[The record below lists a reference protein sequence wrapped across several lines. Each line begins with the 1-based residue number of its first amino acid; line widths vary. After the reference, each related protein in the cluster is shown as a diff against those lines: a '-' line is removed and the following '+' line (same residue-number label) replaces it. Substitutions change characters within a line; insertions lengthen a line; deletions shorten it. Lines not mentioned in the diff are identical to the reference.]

1 MPLPFVARIAFAAL
15 LTLPA
20 LWLRLQGATVGP
32 LASIL
37 LNGGAVVAAAFLLAW
52 AAEAAQKD
60 ISGNLALALLA
71 LIAVLPEYAIDLYFG
86 YSAGHD
92 PQAAR
97 YAAANMTGSNRLLL
111 GLGWPLVLFLLYAGK
126 RRRARFAPG
135 AARIHSNPKSE
146 IHSEISPG
154 IHSELHSEITPH
166 RRSEIHSEIPSAIV
180 PEIVLDPSRRVELG
194 ALGLASL
201 WCLFIPF
208 RGHIGLVDAA
218 VLLALFAAYL
228 WRASREEHHEPELV
242 GTAHALGELL
252 PGRRRAAVLA
262 FFLFAALAILA
273 AAQPFADALVH
284 GGRALGLDEF
294 LLVQWLA
301 PFASEAPEFLV
312 AAILALRGNGDAALG
327 ALLSSKVNQWT
338 MLVGSL
344 PLAHLAGGGS
354 GALPLDARQFEELLL
369 TATQALLGF
378 AVLCDLR
385 LRLWEAILLL
395 ALFASQLCFIQ
406 TEVRLAF
413 AAAYAVAAAA
423 ILLSKLRELKLIVR
437 TAVAR

>member
-1 MPLPFVARIAFAAL
+1 MPLRFSARIALAAL

-20 LWLRLQGATVGP
+20 LWLRLQGATSGP
-32 LASIL
+32 LLSIL
-37 LNGGAVVAAAFLLAW
+37 VNGGAVVGAAFLLAW

-111 GLGWPLVLFLLYAGK
+111 GFGWPLVLFLLYAGK
-126 RRRARFAPG
+126 KRRARNSAPG
-135 AARIHSNPKSE
+135 AARIHSNPQA
-146 IHSEISPG
+146 
-154 IHSELHSEITPH
+154 ELHSQVH
-166 RRSEIHSEIPSAIV
+166 SAIV

-218 VLLALFAAYL
+218 ALLSLFGAYL
-228 WRASREEHHEPELV
+228 FRASREEQHEPELV
-242 GTAHALGELL
+242 GTAHALGEL
-252 PGRRRAAVLA
+252 PKARRRAALLA
-262 FFLFAALAILA
+262 LFVFAALSILA
-273 AAQPFADALVH
+273 AARPFADALVH
-284 GGRALGLDEF
+284 GGKALGLDEF

-344 PLAHLAGGGS
+344 PLAHLFGGGS

-385 LRLWEAILLL
+385 LRLWEALLLL
-395 ALFASQLCFIQ
+395 ALFASQLCFTQ

-413 AAAYAVAAAA
+413 SAAYAVLAAA
-423 ILLSKLRELKLIVR
+423 ILLSKLPELKQIAR
-437 TAVAR
+437 AAVAR